1 MSNDIIVEVKAKKY
15 LVKGDRRYSETD
27 EWALLNGDVAI
38 IGITDYAQK
47 ELKDIVSI
55 ELPEVGRKVK
65 KGEEVGIVDSI
76 KASSSYYSPISGEI
90 IEVNENLLS
99 NPEFINRD
107 PYGDGWIFKLKVENP
122 DEYASL
128 LSPEKYAEKLKSA
141 HH

>member
-107 PYGDGWIFKLKVENP
+107 PYGNGWIFKLKVENP

>member
-107 PYGDGWIFKLKVENP
+107 PYGNGWIFKLKVENP
-122 DEYASL
+122 DEYSSL